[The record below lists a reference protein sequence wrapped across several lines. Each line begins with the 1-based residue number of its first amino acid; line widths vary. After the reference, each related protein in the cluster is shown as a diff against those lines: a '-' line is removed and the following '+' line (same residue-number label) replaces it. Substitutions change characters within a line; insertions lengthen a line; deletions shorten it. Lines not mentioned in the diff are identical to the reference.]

1 MFVYS
6 PFSLAPLNDGPNN
19 GMIFVYLFLVV
30 FVKKEELRACSPYVK
45 GADVSLR
52 FERVHYNCLLCASR
66 VV

>member
-30 FVKKEELRACSPYVK
+30 FVKKEELACSPYVK
-45 GADVSLR
+45 GAD
-52 FERVHYNCLLCASR
+52 ASS
-66 VV
+66 V